1 MDQINF
7 RSSHHQPTPRGGG
20 IAVGVTCVASAIA
33 LVSASAF
40 FCFLPLALPLAVV
53 GLLDDRHNLP
63 ALWRYGVQLF
73 ISALILGLSPLPQGL
88 IASSVSG
95 IWFLLP
101 SLVFLV
107 ISVSAIINFT
117 NFMDGLD
124 GLVAGCM
131 TVAIAAL
138 SFSINA
144 PWSLWTL
151 VGSLLGF
158 LFFNWSP
165 AKVFMGDVGSTFL
178 GAVFAGLVLHASDW
192 TEALGYLLLA
202 TPLLL
207 DASLCVIRRLFAGQR
222 VFQAHRLHLFQRLY
236 QAGWPHSRVS
246 LSYIAAT
253 AFLAVAMLAGGLFW
267 VFILSFLELLF
278 GFWLDQHVAVPF
290 VQASK
295 S

>member
-1 MDQINF
+1 MISAVIFSAFFSWFILHQLIPHLSAYFLDQINF

-20 IAVGVTCVASAIA
+20 IAFVGVTCVASAIA
-33 LVSASAF
+33 LVSANGLTTV
-40 FCFLPLALPLAVV
+40 FLPLLALPLAVV

-73 ISALILGLSPLPQGL
+73 ISALILGFSPLPQGL

-131 TVAIAAL
+131 TVASSSL
-138 SFSINA
+138 FSINA

-151 VGSLLGF
+151 VGSLLAFCF
-158 LFFNWSP
+158 LTGVLP
-165 AKVFMGDVGSTFL
+165 KFL
-178 GAVFAGLVLHASDW
+178 WVMLVVL
-192 TEALGYLLLA
+192 
-202 TPLLL
+202 
-207 DASLCVIRRLFAGQR
+207 
-222 VFQAHRLHLFQRLY
+222 
-236 QAGWPHSRVS
+236 
-246 LSYIAAT
+246 
-253 AFLAVAMLAGGLFW
+253 
-267 VFILSFLELLF
+267 FLELFLLVLYF
-278 GFWLDQHVAVPF
+278 TLLIGLRPWATFCSPRLCCLMPLSVSSGVCLLDSVSFRLIAFICSNVYIRLAGLIRESLSRTLQLRISGRCHTR
-290 VQASK
+290 
-295 S
+295 